1 MKYLKILAILCVMLT
16 FLPLTMRGQ
25 GIKQL
30 TIESIVLDNN
40 GNPVA
45 DAAVYGNEGRIVKYT
60 DQSGKFSITVQAT
73 SSILVTAKGFQSKTL
88 QVSSGFMSIV
98 LDRDMGDRKVN
109 VAFKQIDNKDLA
121 GTINVVNPSD
131 YLPINYGRD
140 VVSGLAGQIG
150 GLTGT
155 NNIWGMEGAL
165 VMIDGIPRSYNDIEM
180 DEIEQVSYLKGVNA
194 VVLYGSSAA
203 KGVILIT
210 TKRGEANNRKI
221 NVRVN
226 TGLSTPK
233 SLPSYLGSADYMTYY
248 NQARTNDGFPVTY
261 TDPTIESYRNGNPY
275 RYPSV
280 DYFSSDYI
288 KKYQSNTDVVTEF
301 TGGNEN
307 AKFYSN
313 MGWST
318 NTSLLKVG
326 QGNNEQNS
334 RFNIRANVD
343 IRINKN
349 ITSTIDGSLIV
360 GSNKTG
366 LIYPTPIPNP
376 LPTNWGPSNY
386 WALGTTLLPWQ
397 YSPLLPMDLISR
409 MPASAATL
417 LLAKNSKYII
427 NGNSILGGTQQ
438 YQTNPLADLLS
449 NSYNTNVS
457 RTFQVSDGVNVD
469 LNNTLK
475 GLSFQ
480 SKVFLDFVTTYN
492 QSINNTYS
500 TYTPVWDA
508 VSDSITG
515 LTKYGTDARTG
526 TQNVGATTNAN
537 NIGAQLQFNYVRTF
551 NEVHNFAAIL
561 LGNYYGINQNGVYQ
575 TQTNS
580 NLGLQL
586 AYNYKHKYWFDFSG
600 AYVSSTKLPSNTRT
614 AFSPTASIGWLVSDE
629 GFLKG
634 ISAVDHL
641 KLSASAGIVNEDL
654 ELSNYFLYDPT
665 YYSNGQYYG
674 WYEGTYT
681 NQGTASRYGASPDL
695 GFAQR
700 KEISIDLEGSFFK
713 RLITVDASFFTNRID
728 NLPVQRFNQYP
739 SYFSDFVPYTN
750 YNSDSR
756 KGVDV
761 IVNLQKKA
769 GAFEYNFGINAA
781 YITSKAVIR
790 DELYGADT
798 YRNRVGKPTDA
809 IFGLVSNGF
818 FTDVTDVANSN
829 VQAFGAVQ
837 PGDLKYQ
844 DQNGDNIINQQ
855 DERMIGRYNAP
866 FNYALNFS
874 VAYKNIKLFV
884 QGIGNSGGNGVK
896 NGSYYWIDGDVK
908 YSSVVLN
915 SWTEATAATATYPR
929 LSSITNTNNNQ
940 TNTFWLY
947 STDALRLSKIQLTY
961 DLPRN
966 ILGNSFIREFGV
978 YINGSN
984 LFTFSKNRKILDLT
998 VGNTPQMSYFN
1009 IGLSAKF

>member
-1 MKYLKILAILCVMLT
+1 MKYLKILAVLCMMLT
-16 FLPLTMRGQ
+16 FLPITMRGQ
-25 GIKQL
+25 GVKQV

-40 GNPVA
+40 GNPIT

-60 DQSGKFSITVQAT
+60 DQSGKFSITVQVT
-73 SSILVTAKGFQSKTL
+73 SSILVTAKGYKSKTL
-88 QVSSGFMSIV
+88 QVGSEFKSIV
-98 LDRDMGDRKVN
+98 LDPDLGDRKVN
-109 VAFKQIDNKDLA
+109 IAFKQVDSKDLP
-121 GTINVVNPSD
+121 GTINVVNPSE
-131 YLPINYGRD
+131 YLPFNFDRD
-140 VVSGLAGQIG
+140 VVNGLSGQIG
-150 GLTGT
+150 GITGS

-165 VMIDGIPRSYNDIEM
+165 VMIDGIARSYNDIEM

-194 VVLYGSSAA
+194 VVLYGSTAA
-203 KGVILIT
+203 KGVVLIT

-226 TGLSTPK
+226 TGISTPK
-233 SLPSYLGSADYMTYY
+233 SLPGYLGSADYMTAY
-248 NQARTNDGFPVTY
+248 NQARVNDGFPETY
-261 TDPTIESYRNGNPY
+261 TAATIDNYRNGNPY

-313 MGWST
+313 LGWST
-318 NTSLLKVG
+318 NSSLLKVG

-334 RFNIRANVD
+334 RFNVRANVD

-366 LIYPTPIPNP
+366 LIYTTPIPNP
-376 LPTNWGPSNY
+376 LPNNWGPSNY
-386 WALGTTLLPWQ
+386 WALGTNLLPWQ
-397 YSPLLPMDLISR
+397 YTPLIPMDLISR
-409 MPASAATL
+409 STASAATL
-417 LLAKNSKYII
+417 LLARNSKYII

-438 YQTNPLADLLS
+438 YQTNPFADLLS

-469 LNNTLK
+469 FNNTIK
-475 GLSFQ
+475 GLTFQ

-500 TYTPVWDA
+500 TYTPVWSA
-508 VSDSITG
+508 TADSITG

-526 TQNVGATTNAN
+526 TQNVGSTTNAS
-537 NIGAQLQFNYVRTF
+537 NIGTQLQFNYVKTI
-551 NEVHNFAAIL
+551 NDVHNFAAVL
-561 LGNYYGINQNGVYQ
+561 LANYYGINQNGVYQ

-586 AYNYKHKYWFDFSG
+586 AYNYMHKYWFDFSG
-600 AYVSSTKLPSNTRT
+600 AYVSSTKLPGQTRT
-614 AFSPTASIGWLVSDE
+614 AFSPTASIGWLISDE

-634 ISAVDHL
+634 SSSVDHL

-654 ELSNYFLYDPT
+654 ELTNYFLYDPT

-674 WYEGTYT
+674 WYENTYNT
-681 NQGTASRYGASPDL
+681 QGTASRYGASPDL

-713 RLITVDASFFTNRID
+713 RLITVDASFFTNKID
-728 NLPVQRFNQYP
+728 NLPVQRFNLYP

-750 YNSDSR
+750 YNSDGR
-756 KGVDV
+756 TGVDM
-761 IVNLQKKA
+761 IINLQKKT
-769 GAFEYNFGINAA
+769 GAFEYNFGIAA
-781 YITSKAVIR
+781 SYITSKALVR
-790 DELYGADT
+790 DELYGTDT
-798 YRNRVGKPTDA
+798 YRNRAGQPADA

-829 VQAFGAVQ
+829 PQAFGPVK

-855 DERMIGRYNAP
+855 DEKMIGRYNAP

-884 QGIGNSGGNGVK
+884 QGIGNSGGSAVK

-908 YSSVVLN
+908 YSTKVLN
-915 SWTEATAATATYPR
+915 SWTPATSATATYPR

-940 TNTFWLY
+940 TNSFWLY

-961 DLPRN
+961 DLPRS
-966 ILGNSFIREFGV
+966 ILGNFFIREFGV
-978 YINGSN
+978 YINCSN
-984 LFTFSKNRKILDLT
+984 LYTISKNRKALDLT
-998 VGNTPQMSYFN
+998 VGNTPQMSYYN

>member
-1 MKYLKILAILCVMLT
+1 MLT
-16 FLPLTMRGQ
+16 FIPLTMRGQ
-25 GIKQL
+25 GVKQV

-88 QVSSGFMSIV
+88 QVGSGFKSIV
-98 LDRDMGDRKVN
+98 LDADMGDRIVN
-109 VAFKQIDNKDLA
+109 VAFKQVEYKDLP

-140 VVSGLAGQIG
+140 VVSELAGQVG
-150 GLTGT
+150 GITGSD
-155 NNIWGMEGAL
+155 NIWGMEGAL
-165 VMIDGIPRSYNDIEM
+165 VMIDGIPRSYNDIKM

-194 VVLYGSSAA
+194 VVLYGSTAA

-210 TKRGEANNRKI
+210 TKRGDANNRKI

-226 TGLSTPK
+226 TGISTPK
-233 SLPSYLGSADYMTYY
+233 ALPGYLGSADYMTYY
-248 NQARTNDGFPVTY
+248 NQARINDGFPVTY
-261 TDPTIESYRNGNPY
+261 TDQTIDSYRNGNPY
-275 RYPSV
+275 RYPSI
-280 DYFSSDYI
+280 DYFSPDYI

-326 QGNNEQNS
+326 QGNYEQNS

-343 IRINKN
+343 IRINSN

-366 LIYPTPIPNP
+366 LVNVAPVSGSAS
-376 LPTNWGPSNY
+376 LSNY
-386 WALGTTLLPWQ
+386 WAQGTTILPWQ
-397 YSPLLPMDLISR
+397 YSPLLPIDLISR
-409 MPASAATL
+409 QTASASAL
-417 LLAKNSKYII
+417 LLAQNSKYII

-438 YQTNPLADLLS
+438 YQTNPFADLLS
-449 NSYNTNVS
+449 NSYNTNIS
-457 RTFQVSDGVNVD
+457 RTFHVSDGVNVD
-469 LNNTLK
+469 LKNTVK

-480 SKVFLDFVTTYN
+480 SKIFLDFLSSYN
-492 QSINNTYS
+492 QSINNSYS
-500 TYTPVWDA
+500 TYAPVWSA
-508 VSDSITG
+508 VGDSITG

-526 TQNVGATTNAN
+526 TQNVGATAESV

-551 NEVHNFAAIL
+551 NDVHNFAAIL
-561 LGNYYGINQNGVYQ
+561 LGNYYGITQSGVYQ
-575 TQTNS
+575 NQTNS

-586 AYNYKHKYWFDFSG
+586 AYNYMHKYWFDFSS
-600 AYVSSTKLPSNTRT
+600 AFVSSTKLPVNSRT

-634 ISAVDHL
+634 SSAVDHL
-641 KLSASAGIVNEDL
+641 KLSAAAGILNEDL
-654 ELSNYFLYDPT
+654 ELSNYFLYDGT
-665 YYSNGQYYG
+665 YSSNGQSYG
-674 WYEGTYT
+674 WYEGTYSY
-681 NQGTASRYGASPDL
+681 QGTASRYGASPNL

-700 KEISIDLEGSFFK
+700 KEISISLEGSFFK
-713 RLITVDASFFTNRID
+713 RLITVNASLFTNRID
-728 NLPVQRFNQYP
+728 NIPVQRFNQYP

-750 YNSDSR
+750 YNSDAHR
-756 KGVDV
+756 GVDV
-761 IVNLQKKA
+761 TFNLQKKVA
-769 GAFEYNFGINAA
+769 AFEYNFGISAS
-781 YITSKAVIR
+781 YITSKVIKR

-798 YRNRVGKPTDA
+798 YRNRVGQPVDA

-818 FTDVTDVANSN
+818 FSDVDDVANSN
-829 VQAFGAVQ
+829 VQAFGPVK

-855 DERMIGRYNAP
+855 DERMIGRYVAP

-874 VAYKNIKLFV
+874 VAYKNIKLFI
-884 QGIGNSGGNGVK
+884 QGIGNSGGSGIK

-908 YSSVVLN
+908 YSSEVLN
-915 SWTEATAATATYPR
+915 SWTQATASTATYPR

-940 TNTFWLY
+940 TNSFWLY

-984 LFTFSKNRKILDLT
+984 LFTFSKERKILDLT

-1009 IGLSAKF
+1009 LGLSAKF